1 MFTGFHEKCA
11 WRVSLF
17 SLESQQFSPHA
28 SRSHYLISESLQIIL
43 KICHF
48 PGRSIKTIQ
57 LTLRARNNCF
67 VRYAICSL
75 LIKNVLQMSRFLVWN
90 IFFLLALRA
99 RIIWIVKNRPFCKS
113 HLIRENVSF
122 FTSSRKTV
130 LKMFHFQVRI
140 SHHFGSRFALALL
153 D

>member
-90 IFFLLALRA
+90 IFFPARA
-99 RIIWIVKNRPFCKS
+99 SRSHYLNSEKPSFLQVPFDSGKCILFYEFPQNS
-113 HLIRENVSF
+113 P
-122 FTSSRKTV
+122 
-130 LKMFHFQVRI
+130 
-140 SHHFGSRFALALL
+140 
-153 D
+153 